1 MLSAATWMNL
11 EMIILNEGSQT
22 EKEKYTGYCSY
33 AESKKKKKDTNELIH
48 KTEADS
54 QTQKTNLQLQ
64 KEKGEGGWRDKVGIW
79 N

>member
-1 MLSAATWMNL
+1 MLSAATWLDL
-11 EMIILNEGSQT
+11 EMIILNEGKS

-54 QTQKTNLQLQ
+54 QTQKANLQLP
-64 KEKGEGGWRDKVGIW
+64 KEKGEGGVEG
-79 N
+79 

>member
-33 AESKKKKKDTNELIH
+33 AESKKKKKKRYKWTYPQDRSRLTDIEN
-48 KTEADS
+48 
-54 QTQKTNLQLQ
+54 QLTAA
-64 KEKGEGGWRDKVGIW
+64 KGERWGGMEG
-79 N
+79 

>member
-33 AESKKKKKDTNELIH
+33 AESKKKKKIQMNLSTRQ
-48 KTEADS
+48 K
-54 QTQKTNLQLQ
+54 QTHRHRKPTYSC
-64 KEKGEGGWRDKVGIW
+64 KRRKVRGDGGIK
-79 N
+79 

>member
-1 MLSAATWMNL
+1 MLSAASWMNL

-33 AESKKKKKDTNELIH
+33 SESKKKKKKKDTNELIR

-54 QTQKTNLQLQ
+54 QT
-64 KEKGEGGWRDKVGIW
+64 
-79 N
+79 

>member
-33 AESKKKKKDTNELIH
+33 AESKKKKKKIRMNLSARQ
-48 KTEADS
+48 K
-54 QTQKTNLQLQ
+54 QTHRHRKPTYSCQRRKVR
-64 KEKGEGGWRDKVGIW
+64 GDGGIK
-79 N
+79 